1 MTADN
6 VNIRELALGI
16 LLAVTKDG
24 EYSHIALAAVLEKYQ
39 YLSKQE
45 RSFLTR
51 LTEGTLEKQI
61 ELDYILNQFSKTKVN
76 KMKPVIRCILRM
88 GVYQLKYMDS
98 VPASAACNEAVR
110 LAERKGFR
118 NLKGFVNGVLRN
130 VSRNLTNI
138 SWPDKKKTPLF
149 AMSIQYALP
158 EWMLAQWSR
167 DYGMEKAESI
177 AASFCIEGKTCIRTN
192 LMQTTPEQLKEDLEK
207 RGITAEPVL
216 REDYPDFSYGMY
228 LSGYDHLTAIPEF
241 TEGKFM
247 VQDVCSMLVTHIAD
261 PEPGDYVIDVCS
273 APGGKS
279 LHAAERMQGEGM
291 VEARDLT
298 EYKVALI
305 AENIRKS
312 GMKNIR
318 AMQWDARILDPHS
331 IEKADLVIADLPC
344 SGLGTLRRKTDIR
357 FRMNEEAEQSL
368 ALLQREILS
377 VVCQYVKWGGKL
389 VYSTCTMDRMENEEN
404 TAWFLK
410 ENPQFALVTQR
421 QFFPDEG
428 MSDGFYIAKF
438 IRKQVEI

>member
-1 MTADN
+1 MTTDS
-6 VNIRELALGI
+6 VNIRELVLGI

-39 YLSKQE
+39 YLSKKE

-98 VPASAACNEAVR
+98 VPSSAACNEAVR

-130 VSRNLTNI
+130 VSRNLTKI
-138 SWPDKKKTPLF
+138 TYPDKNKSPLF
-149 AMSIQYALP
+149 AMSVQYSIP
-158 EWMLAQWSR
+158 EWMLAQWSW

-192 LMQTTPEQLKEDLEK
+192 VTKTTPEQLKADLEK
-207 RGITAEPVL
+207 RGITAEPIV
-216 REDYPDFSYGMY
+216 RKDYPDFSEGMY
-228 LSGYDHLTAIPEF
+228 LSCYDYLTAIPEF

-261 PEPGDYVIDVCS
+261 PKPGDYVIDVCG

-305 AENIRKS
+305 EENIRKS

-318 AMQWDARILDPHS
+318 AVEKDARMLDS
-331 IEKADLVIADLPC
+331 DSVEKADLVIADLPC
-344 SGLGTLRRKTDIR
+344 SGLGTLRRKPDIR
-357 FRMNEEAEQSL
+357 FRMTEEDEKSL
-368 ALLQREILS
+368 ALLQKEILS
-377 VVCQYVKWGGKL
+377 IVCQYVKCGGTL
-389 VYSTCTMDRMENEEN
+389 VYSTCTIDRMENEEN
-404 TAWFLK
+404 TKWFLEK
-410 ENPQFALVTQR
+410 HPQFSLEMQR

-438 IRKQVEI
+438 VRKQVKS

>member
-1 MTADN
+1 MTTDN
-6 VNIRELALGI
+6 VNLRELALGI

-24 EYSHIALAAVLEKYQ
+24 AYSHIALAAVLEKYQ
-39 YLSKQE
+39 YLSKQK

-61 ELDYILNQFSKTKVN
+61 ELDYILNLYCKTKVN

-118 NLKGFVNGVLRN
+118 NLKGFVNGALRT
-130 VSRNLTNI
+130 VSRNLTDI
-138 SWPDKKKTPLF
+138 PWPDKEKAPLY
-149 AMSIQYALP
+149 AMSVRYALP
-158 EWMLAQWSR
+158 EWMLLQWSQ

-177 AASFCIEGKTCIRTN
+177 ASSFGMQSKTCIRAN
-192 LMQTTPEQLKEDLEK
+192 LMKTTPKRLKEDLEK
-207 RGITAEPVL
+207 RGITAETVL

-228 LSGYDHLTAIPEF
+228 VSGYDHLRAIPEF

-261 PEPGDYVIDVCS
+261 PKPGDYVIDVCA

-279 LHAAERMQGEGM
+279 LHAAEMMQGEGM

-305 AENIRKS
+305 EENIAKS

-318 AMQWDARILDPHS
+318 ALQRDARIYDPDLA
-331 IEKADLVIADLPC
+331 EKADLVIADLPC
-344 SGLGTLRRKTDIR
+344 SGLGTLRRKTDLR
-357 FRMNEEAEQSL
+357 FRMTKEAEKSL

-377 VVCQYVKWGGKL
+377 AVCGYVKCNGAL

-404 TAWFLK
+404 TAWFL
-410 ENPQFALVTQR
+410 EEHPQFSLVMER

-438 IRKQVEI
+438 LRK

>member
-1 MTADN
+1 MTTN
-6 VNIRELALGI
+6 NINIRELALGI

-61 ELDYILNQFSKTKVN
+61 ELDYILNLFSKTKVN
-76 KMKPVIRCILRM
+76 KMKPAIRCILRM
-88 GVYQLKYMDS
+88 GVYQLKYMDA

-130 VSRNLTNI
+130 VSRNLNQI
-138 SWPDKKKTPLF
+138 SYPDKEKTPLY
-149 AMSIQYALP
+149 AMSVRYALP
-158 EWMLAQWSR
+158 EWMLAQWSK
-167 DYGMEKAESI
+167 DYGMERAESI
-177 AASFCIEGKTCIRTN
+177 AASFGLESKISIRTN
-192 LMQTTPEQLKEDLEK
+192 LMKTTPAQLKEDLK
-207 RGITAEPVL
+207 NRGITAEL
-216 REDYPDFSYGMY
+216 IIREDYPDFSYGMY
-228 LSGYDHLTAIPEF
+228 LSGYDYLAAIPEF

-261 PEPGDYVIDVCS
+261 PKPGDYVIDVCS

-305 AENIRKS
+305 EENIRKS

-318 AMQWDARILDPHS
+318 GIQKDARILDPAS

-357 FRMNEEAEQSL
+357 FRMNEEGEKSL

-377 VVCQYVKWGGKL
+377 VVCQYVKCGGTL

-404 TAWFLK
+404 TAWFLQ
-410 ENPQFALVTQR
+410 EHPQFSLEMQR

-428 MSDGFYIAKF
+428 MFDGFYIAKF
-438 IRKQVEI
+438 LRKQVKT